1 MTDTAHSE
9 HVDLIDFISEQLNGG
24 KSDNTHMNYKRK
36 QIKSLFTRYYS
47 SFITD
52 NREVLHFFNDLDKEN
67 ENSDSNTFDEFTK
80 YIVSMNYDEE
90 DPPFEIEQYSKML
103 LSISETASVL
113 YDIVYDTNNFAEV
126 YKMIKHVELSNTI
139 PTTSIDTLKNLPNNQ
154 TSYHIVNHADGNGN
168 ILKIYNEDF
177 QQLDFQ
183 KIYEHVYNNNVV
195 EINDDAILKN
205 YLHFLL
211 SFKEYNLKI
220 QIYAIHYLLVT
231 VQQSKEYFIE
241 RKNLIENTDDEQT
254 CQIYLKLIDIINSF
268 ISIKS
273 HSDSLLKKSGS
284 GSSID
289 VICENLCPVRFDV
302 SDTSDINIDKNTFLH
317 SEYNVYIE
325 NKMYEISS
333 ANYET
338 NEENR
343 QFKKVKSIT
352 LNASSDSAKNCPVNL
367 QKNKIT
373 INLKQEIE
381 IEIKHKNMIDLKSEY
396 VSLGNELKGMN
407 SSIEQSKKK
416 INKLVKSNATQIAI
430 VDSIDY
436 RMKIYYVVIAIIILA
451 YLSLIIMNSSR
462 ELKLNVGSIA
472 ILLAVIMNI
481 TNYIYNFDYIESFSN
496 DTEDQDES
504 SESLISQICNLT
516 FSKDTYKKDDF
527 IRISDVIYLNTMYDV
542 VTTFSLYLSSI
553 DTNEFYRDI
562 TGSLLNEKKSFQEYD
577 AVYKYKLDDGKK
589 SMDIM
594 KHEMIDKTGFI
605 NFISASLFIIAGLY
619 LLYTYIDDNKYL
631 GYYLAILTVLIV
643 YNLYI
648 FYYTILHPVQT
659 RAKNKYWY
667 KPSEQAQQNMS

>member
-9 HVDLIDFISEQLNGG
+9 HVDLIDFIAGQLNGG
-24 KSDNTHMNYKRK
+24 KSDNTHIDYKRK

-47 SFITD
+47 SFVTD
-52 NREVLHFFNDLDKEN
+52 NREVLYFLNDLDEEN
-67 ENSDSNTFDEFTK
+67 ENSEMNTFDEFTR
-80 YIVSMNYDEE
+80 YILSMDYDQE
-90 DPPFEIEQYSKML
+90 DPSIEIEQYSKML

-139 PTTSIDTLKNLPNNQ
+139 PTTSANTLKNLPNNR
-154 TSYHIVNHADGNGN
+154 TSYHIINHPDGNGN
-168 ILKIYNEDF
+168 ILKMYNEDF
-177 QQLDFQ
+177 HQLDFQ
-183 KIYEHVYNNNVV
+183 KVYEHVYNNNM
-195 EINDDAILKN
+195 EISDETILKN
-205 YLHFLL
+205 YIHFLL

-220 QIYAIHYLLVT
+220 QVYSTHYLLVT
-231 VQQSKEYFIE
+231 IQQCKEYFIE
-241 RKNLIENTDDEQT
+241 RKNLVENTDDEQI
-254 CQIYLKLIDIINSF
+254 CQIYLKIIDIINSF

-273 HSDSLLKKSGS
+273 HSDSLLKNSGS

-302 SDTSDINIDKNTFLH
+302 SDSSDINIDKNTFLH

-325 NKMYEISS
+325 NKMYEITS
-333 ANYET
+333 ADYEA

-352 LNASSDSAKNCPVNL
+352 LKASSDNAKNCPVNL

-396 VSLGNELKGMN
+396 VSLGNELRGMN

-430 VDSIDY
+430 VSEIDF
-436 RMKIYYVVIAIIILA
+436 RMKIYYVIIAITILA

-481 TNYIYNFDYIESFSN
+481 ANYIYNFDYIESFSN

-504 SESLISQICNLT
+504 GESVISQICNLT
-516 FSKDTYKKDDF
+516 FSKETYKKDDF
-527 IRISDVIYLNTMYDV
+527 MRISDVIYLNTMYDV

-589 SMDIM
+589 SIDIM

-605 NFISASLFIIAGLY
+605 NFISASLFIITGLY
-619 LLYTYIDDNKYL
+619 LLYTYIDNNKHL
-631 GYYLAILTVLIV
+631 GYYLAILSVLII

-667 KPSEQAQQNMS
+667 TPSEQAQQNMS